1 MKQRIITAL
10 LLIAVAL
17 PCIIVGGTIFKVLVG
32 IVLLLVSYELLKLIH
47 SHVNNII
54 VDIVVYLFSI
64 IVFLFDKNMMISI
77 NYVICFLIVLYTLS
91 IFFENFLITDV
102 FFLFSMVTFIVVGI
116 NGAIFLRLE
125 HGLFSLLFVVFATYG
140 SDTGAYFVG
149 VNLGKHK
156 LIPRLSPNK
165 TIEGSIGGII
175 FGSLLASIFAYFFEI
190 PIPYNQALALAII
203 LAITAQIGDLTFS
216 NIKRYYQ
223 IKDFSN
229 LLPGHGGILDRVD
242 SLVFNIVIYILWI
255 SFM

>member
-17 PCIIVGGTIFKVLVG
+17 PCIIVGGTIFKALVG
-32 IVLLLVSYELLKLIH
+32 IVLLLATYELLKLIQT
-47 SHVNNII
+47 HVNNII

-77 NYVICFLIVLYTLS
+77 NYAICFLIVLFTLS

-102 FFLFSMVTFIVVGI
+102 FFLFTMVIFIVVGI
-116 NGAIFLRLE
+116 NGATFLRLE

-149 VNLGKHK
+149 VNIGKHK

-165 TIEGSIGGII
+165 TVEGSIGGII

-190 PIPYNQALALAII
+190 PIPYNQEIVLAIV
-203 LAITAQIGDLTFS
+203 LTITAQIGDLTFS

-242 SLVFNIVIYILWI
+242 SLVFNIVIYSLWI